1 MSTYPYFQCLFALF
15 ATKSS
20 PVRAIFRSIHR
31 EMICARCA
39 AFQCAKSCIDSF
51 FLARRI
57 KSYNASSEPLFWTE
71 FRYTQILRGRIDD
84 SHGVVFYSPSRHL
97 FTEILFCTL
106 IDTDRE
112 IDTDRHQETSES
124 SKLGWGPGCNT
135 VTELPQPPP
144 PIWTEIRCPLY
155 IKSAL
160 IPPLRRGP
168 FPHQINAKSR
178 YIRRRINCRL
188 GGGAGIIMRISV
200 LLEG

>member
-1 MSTYPYFQCLFALF
+1 MKFWYMSTYPYFQCLSALF

-20 PVRAIFRSIHR
+20 PVRAIFPSIHR

-84 SHGVVFYSPSRHL
+84 SQGVVFCSPRHL

-112 IDTDRHQETSES
+112 IDTDRHQG
-124 SKLGWGPGCNT
+124 KLEMSRFPVFFPNT
-135 VTELPQPPP
+135 
-144 PIWTEIRCPLY
+144 
-155 IKSAL
+155 
-160 IPPLRRGP
+160 
-168 FPHQINAKSR
+168 
-178 YIRRRINCRL
+178 
-188 GGGAGIIMRISV
+188 GAGNWSQSIFYI
-200 LLEG
+200 

>member
-20 PVRAIFRSIHR
+20 PVRAIFGIIFRSIHR

-112 IDTDRHQETSES
+112 IDTDRHQE
-124 SKLGWGPGCNT
+124 
-135 VTELPQPPP
+135 
-144 PIWTEIRCPLY
+144 
-155 IKSAL
+155 
-160 IPPLRRGP
+160 
-168 FPHQINAKSR
+168 KSR

-188 GGGAGIIMRISV
+188 RGGAGIIMRISV